1 MRVKRSCRHII
12 SSKDGRRSIYIDE
25 ANSEAILSYINKD
38 ERHKKK
44 FEYIAEIILGGH
56 RNSELYD
63 KEDINERCKDV
74 TAMKFFKGQENDR
87 IYCKEMTTPRGSRVV
102 IASVLYLGK
111 KSQQNS
117 QREKST
123 INRVGGYKY
132 EID

>member
-1 MRVKRSCRHII
+1 MKRSCRHII

-38 ERHKKK
+38 ARHKKK
-44 FEYIAEIILGGH
+44 FGFVAEIILGGH

-87 IYCKEMTTPRGSRVV
+87 IYCKEVTTQQGTRVV
-102 IASVLYLGK
+102 IAAVLHLGK
-111 KSQQNS
+111 KSQKNS
-117 QREKST
+117 RREKSI